1 MFLEKIK
8 IFSKFKKH
16 NQSFFS
22 NRFRSNSTI
31 LVEFNDFKS
40 SHIPISYLS
49 NFLSKKFKAN
59 IVGYYNYYLIV
70 SSLKLNI
77 KKKMKWFISNLL
89 SLNNFGIYKS
99 FGCKQIIKP
108 QIKNYIYFKY
118 KRINT
123 KPDILNI
130 CFDNIL
136 VGDLIYDTYLKKFNK
151 PTVDLNDKKI
161 YELIDDFYNLYLY
174 WKKYFNENKVKS
186 VIGVHTPYSFGLILR
201 LAVKKNIPTFV
212 TSNRFLYR
220 LDKKMQFMHG
230 NFTNYKNIFKKIRPN
245 LREKAKNISKTKLL
259 LRFSGIG
266 GAKTDLITSQNS
278 SFTNKKFGKKL
289 IKNSKRIKIL
299 IAPHDFFDAAHVWG
313 KNFFVDFYEWLTYLG
328 KISEK
333 TNYDWY
339 LKNRPNHP
347 GKFKIYQPH
356 TNRVLKLFVKKFN
369 KIKMLPNNYSHN
381 QIISEG
387 IDFVLTSHGS
397 VGLEYAHFK
406 IPVINATN
414 NNPHINY
421 NFNINPR
428 DIKHY
433 KYILN
438 HLYKYKKFKKK
449 IKLNDIYEY
458 YFMRHIF
465 YDKTWIVDNLE
476 KMLDY
481 VGGYDNQFTE
491 KIYDFWLKNFTLKK
505 HNNIVQSINKFYKS
519 GDNSIS
525 IIHNNKIK
533 KLLS

>member
-1 MFLEKIK
+1 
-8 IFSKFKKH
+8 
-16 NQSFFS
+16 
-22 NRFRSNSTI
+22 
-31 LVEFNDFKS
+31 
-40 SHIPISYLS
+40 
-49 NFLSKKFKAN
+49 
-59 IVGYYNYYLIV
+59 
-70 SSLKLNI
+70 
-77 KKKMKWFISNLL
+77 
-89 SLNNFGIYKS
+89 
-99 FGCKQIIKP
+99 
-108 QIKNYIYFKY
+108 
-118 KRINT
+118 
-123 KPDILNI
+123 
-130 CFDNIL
+130 
-136 VGDLIYDTYLKKFNK
+136 
-151 PTVDLNDKKI
+151 
-161 YELIDDFYNLYLY
+161 
-174 WKKYFNENKVKS
+174 
-186 VIGVHTPYSFGLILR
+186 
-201 LAVKKNIPTFV
+201 
-212 TSNRFLYR
+212 
-220 LDKKMQFMHG
+220 
-230 NFTNYKNIFKKIRPN
+230 
-245 LREKAKNISKTKLL
+245 
-259 LRFSGIG
+259 
-266 GAKTDLITSQNS
+266 
-278 SFTNKKFGKKL
+278 
-289 IKNSKRIKIL
+289 
-299 IAPHDFFDAAHVWG
+299 
-313 KNFFVDFYEWLTYLG
+313 
-328 KISEK
+328 
-333 TNYDWY
+333 
-339 LKNRPNHP
+339 
-347 GKFKIYQPH
+347 
-356 TNRVLKLFVKKFN
+356 
-369 KIKMLPNNYSHN
+369 MLPNNYSHN

-505 HNNIVQSINKFYKS
+505 HNNIIQSINKFYES